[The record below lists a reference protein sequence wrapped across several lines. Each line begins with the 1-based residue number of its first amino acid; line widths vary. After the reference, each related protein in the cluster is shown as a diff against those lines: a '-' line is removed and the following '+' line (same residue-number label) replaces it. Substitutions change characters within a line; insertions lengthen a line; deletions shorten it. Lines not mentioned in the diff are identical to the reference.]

1 MQINPTRLVTYKITS
16 VKKTQTQNMFHSYQE
31 KTLENT
37 WDSFNI
43 VGVPSQIDLDVGLGD
58 RRVCLK
64 FHEVILLRHFLA
76 QVPIP
81 AQEFLGGK

>member
-1 MQINPTRLVTYKITS
+1 
-16 VKKTQTQNMFHSYQE
+16 MFHSYQE

-64 FHEVILLRHFLA
+64 FHEVLLLQTLFGSGSNSSSGVSRREMKIQRSDIVLM
-76 QVPIP
+76 
-81 AQEFLGGK
+81 

>member
-1 MQINPTRLVTYKITS
+1 
-16 VKKTQTQNMFHSYQE
+16 MFHSYQE

-64 FHEVILLRHFLA
+64 FHEVLLLQTLFGSGSSSGVSRREMKIQRSDIVLM
-76 QVPIP
+76 
-81 AQEFLGGK
+81 